1 MRTRTSLALIVG
13 GSTLAVIGAAVSF
26 IYLLQPWRTCPD
38 DDAPAGCPML
48 PDDAVILTMAM
59 IVAVL
64 ATAMAVAGAAIRKR
78 HSG

>member
-1 MRTRTSLALIVG
+1 LALIVG

-26 IYLLQPWRTCPD
+26 LYFLQPWRTCPD

-48 PDDAVILTMAM
+48 PDDAVTLTVAV

-64 ATAMAVAGAAIRKR
+64 ATATAVAGAAMRKR
-78 HSG
+78 HHG